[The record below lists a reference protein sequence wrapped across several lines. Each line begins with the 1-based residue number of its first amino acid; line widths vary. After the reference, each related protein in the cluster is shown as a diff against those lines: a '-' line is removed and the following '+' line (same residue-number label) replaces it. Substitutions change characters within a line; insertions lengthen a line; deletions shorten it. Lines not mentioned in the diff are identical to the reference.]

1 MNKAD
6 LSRQA
11 TAVREEIGLGPFD
24 VLDPYKLAVQW
35 GIDVYQL
42 SESDC
47 HPDAREHFMVLRS
60 SVLSGMLVPVATG
73 AVILENDSHD
83 PLRRRSTM
91 GHELAHVILWHEF
104 KPGIVDERK
113 CRLSSKEDEAEAAYF
128 GGELLLPLKAA
139 QSMAFRDFTD
149 EQAALKFQVSLE
161 IARWRMNGTGARNY
175 AKNAKAKAARR

>member
-1 MNKAD
+1 M
-6 LSRQA
+6 R
-11 TAVREEIGLGPFD
+11 TGL
-24 VLDPYKLAVQW
+24 
-35 GIDVYQL
+35 
-42 SESDC
+42 

-60 SVLSGMLVPVATG
+60 SVLSGMLVPVGTG
-73 AVILENDSHD
+73 AVIPENDSHD

-91 GHELAHVILWHEF
+91 GYELAHVILWHEF

-149 EQAALKFQVSLE
+149 ELAALKFQVSLQ
-161 IARWRMNGTGARNY
+161 IAVAHERDWCTELCKERQSKGGASLGRT
-175 AKNAKAKAARR
+175 RSLSSS